1 VKWSSDALSRCENVK
16 ADVVEIPVEDDP
28 YFQYVP
34 DKVGQHFSDLIA
46 SIFIDGQAVHL
57 NDTHAIMN
65 DIVYID
71 HMKIADVPASPS

>member
-1 VKWSSDALSRCENVK
+1 MKFGDIFSEINLDSSIV
-16 ADVVEIPVEDDP
+16 
-28 YFQYVP
+28 YVIILTN
-34 DKVGQHFSDLIA
+34 LI
-46 SIFIDGQAVHL
+46 

>member
-1 VKWSSDALSRCENVK
+1 MSE
-16 ADVVEIPVEDDP
+16 
-28 YFQYVP
+28 
-34 DKVGQHFSDLIA
+34 
-46 SIFIDGQAVHL
+46 